1 MHEKYKKII
10 KQRYPTIQLT
20 LGTIDFSGKGSIVE
34 EDLVEYYKKYHL
46 DYTDDQIKEYIKRYN
61 LIGPDGFIDKAMM
74 AKVYYGHHF
83 RNNFETP
90 GISSAG
96 AAITPHNDLNS
107 QSLNEINSLVSSRLK
122 RIENVIKTKIASN
135 WNQTRTAFLAIDSD
149 YDGFISAENLE
160 KLWGGAFELDEIK
173 MLMKCKGVDESCKI
187 DFKKFWSWIGA
198 SLTPTEGFFFRHDSL
213 MHPEYSLTLKKMIN
227 AQNTTTD
234 NASNNLDI
242 KLLTKKIIDK
252 ITQQWKSIKTAFT
265 KINSEK
271 KRFIDKLELQIAL
284 K

>member
-1 MHEKYKKII
+1 MTSVPIDDPFASEFGVSKLRLLSPREQKTSEMNLIAVKRPHHLSSTDLNFHKKKPEDVMHEKYKKII

-160 KLWGGAFELDEIK
+160 
-173 MLMKCKGVDESCKI
+173 
-187 DFKKFWSWIGA
+187 
-198 SLTPTEGFFFRHDSL
+198 
-213 MHPEYSLTLKKMIN
+213 
-227 AQNTTTD
+227 
-234 NASNNLDI
+234 NL
-242 KLLTKKIIDK
+242 
-252 ITQQWKSIKTAFT
+252 
-265 KINSEK
+265 
-271 KRFIDKLELQIAL
+271 
-284 K
+284 